1 MNRFGFVLAAM
12 VALPPLAH
20 AIPAQS
26 GPAQTVSAC
35 GSSGDFLVP
44 PPSGSGSGVPL
55 GRLVVRDG
63 RVDQRVW
70 QQPQQRCG
78 FAFKGVLGQEQQGL
92 ALGGFRYRLL
102 SDEQVLVLES
112 WALFGPVGR
121 AYYRPEQRQQK
132 PLPLQTLQRW
142 EEQCL
147 VQANYRPVDLAP
159 IKGRP
164 LQYRLVKNG
173 WVYRV
178 SWDAQQLRCR
188 AGSLGRLEE
197 GPSPLVSSHGFRLE
211 QDQLIETVR
220 LGGSRGASARYATR
234 RYLPVT
240 ADNPKKE
247 S

>member
-44 PPSGSGSGVPL
+44 PPSGSGNGVPL

-78 FAFKGVLGQEQQGL
+78 LTFKGVLGQEQQGL

-102 SDEQVLVLES
+102 PVEQVLVAES
-112 WALFGPVGR
+112 WNWSGPVSR
-121 AYYRPEQRQQK
+121 AY
-132 PLPLQTLQRW
+132 
-142 EEQCL
+142 
-147 VQANYRPVDLAP
+147 
-159 IKGRP
+159 
-164 LQYRLVKNG
+164 
-173 WVYRV
+173 
-178 SWDAQQLRCR
+178 
-188 AGSLGRLEE
+188 
-197 GPSPLVSSHGFRLE
+197 
-211 QDQLIETVR
+211 
-220 LGGSRGASARYATR
+220 
-234 RYLPVT
+234 
-240 ADNPKKE
+240 
-247 S
+247 